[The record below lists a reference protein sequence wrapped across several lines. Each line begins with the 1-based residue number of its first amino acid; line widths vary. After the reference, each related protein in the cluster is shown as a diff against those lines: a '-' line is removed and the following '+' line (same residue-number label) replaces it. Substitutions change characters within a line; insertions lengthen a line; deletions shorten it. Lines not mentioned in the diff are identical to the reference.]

1 MINIAHL
8 IKVADAYG
16 AAEQVEE
23 KTVSSRV
30 FQDSKKLGAIRA
42 GSDITVGRY
51 NAAIIWFDANWPDG
65 AEWPHDVL
73 RPLTAE
79 RLDAVL
85 ERGSAA

>member
-8 IKVADAYG
+8 IQIADAYG
-16 AAEQVEE
+16 AATQVEE

-51 NAAIIWFDANWPDG
+51 NAAIRWFDANWPEGFD
-65 AEWPHDVL
+65 WPHDVP
-73 RPLTAE
+73 RPETA
-79 RLDAVL
+79 RRVPRD
-85 ERGSAA
+85 

>member
-16 AAEQVEE
+16 AAAQVEE

-51 NAAIIWFDANWPDG
+51 NAAIIWFDANWPEG
-65 AEWPHDVL
+65 AEWPQDVL
-73 RPLTAE
+73 RPLTAD
-79 RLDAVL
+79 RIDAMFQT
-85 ERGSAA
+85 EPAA